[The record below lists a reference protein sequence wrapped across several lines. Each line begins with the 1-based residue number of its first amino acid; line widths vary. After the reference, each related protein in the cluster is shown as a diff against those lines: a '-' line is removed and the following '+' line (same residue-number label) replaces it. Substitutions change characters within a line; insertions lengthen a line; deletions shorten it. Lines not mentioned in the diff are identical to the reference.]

1 MKEILLKTIR
11 DRDFKLIDSTK
22 KGAWV
27 NHKNATTEELHEIA
41 QITGLEYD
49 DVKDVLDE
57 YEIPRIERHGT
68 TVIIFLRTPLEKG
81 ADFTETLAIIV
92 TPEYLFTISPQENAL
107 VEGLKVSISRKNM
120 ATTQTAKFLLS
131 LLLRL
136 ATRYTQE
143 IKKVTDTVGKQRK
156 RFKDISDRDIADLV
170 QHEEILNQYLAALV
184 PTRSVFEAII
194 GGGILPVRTEEDKDL
209 LQDLLIAIK
218 QSVEV
223 CSVNLKSIRSVRDA
237 HQILFTNDLNRTIKF
252 LTSFTIILTIPTI
265 VSSIYG
271 MNVRLPFD
279 QHPFAF
285 FLVLGIAVSISAL
298 MWVVFLWRRWL

>member
-1 MKEILLKTIR
+1 MKEILYKTIR
-11 DRDFKLIDSTK
+11 DKDFKIITTAK
-22 KGAWV
+22 KGAWI
-27 NHKNATTEELHEIA
+27 NLKNATQQELEEIA
-41 QITGLEYD
+41 DLTTLEYH

-57 YEIPRIERHGT
+57 YEIPRIERHGH
-68 TVIIFLRTPLEKG
+68 TVVIFLRTPSEKN
-81 ADFTETLAIIV
+81 ADYTETLAIIV
-92 TPEYLFTISPQENAL
+92 TSEYLITVSPSENLL
-107 VEGLKVSISRKNM
+107 VESLKQSPSRKDM
-120 ATTQTAKFLLS
+120 ATTQTGKFLLS

-136 ATRYTQE
+136 ATKYTGE

-156 RFKDISDRDIADLV
+156 RFQNISDRDIADLV

-184 PTRSVFEAII
+184 PTRSLFETII
-194 GGGILPVRTEEDKDL
+194 TGGVLPVRAEEDNDL

-237 HQILFTNDLNRTIKF
+237 HQILFTNDLNHTIKF

-279 QHPFAF
+279 QHPLAF
-285 FLVLGIAVSISAL
+285 FLVMGLAISISAI
-298 MWVVFLWRRWL
+298 MWTIFIWRKWL